1 MYNKNYLSKRPFVV
15 ITNRYKPAPGART
28 EQKGWADRNGW
39 QTLEEMTVVDR
50 INNRH
55 TTYSS
60 VIIDVME
67 AKLVRNTLKGN
78 ATDDEV
84 LTHFMSKYKKQ
95 ISEAVSIW
103 MERLALEKAKTEVT
117 ATEATQANS
126 ES

>member
-15 ITNRYKPAPGART
+15 ITNKYKPAPGART
-28 EQKGWADRNGW
+28 EQKGWADRQGW

-50 INNRH
+50 INNKH
-55 TTYSS
+55 TTYAS

-67 AKLVRNTLKGN
+67 AKLVRNALKGN

-84 LTHFMSKYKKQ
+84 LTHFMTKYKKQ

-103 MERLALEKAKTEVT
+103 MERVAYDKAT
-117 ATEATQANS
+117 AELKQVEDTINVGG
-126 ES
+126 